1 MLGDVP
7 EPPVGTWLEADPGG
21 RLMTWPICKVVGLM
35 LGFAASSAA
44 TVVLNFAA
52 MRVKVSPATMMYVED
67 GGGAGAG
74 VGCGGGETFG
84 TGVEI

>member
-1 MLGDVP
+1 MLGDDP
-7 EPPVGTWLEADPGG
+7 EG